1 MLAGVFAWCIEGWQ
15 LYLLL
20 RPQILLFFLVG
31 VLAFRFSLNT
41 FVERLPMLP
50 VTAAFA
56 VIGAGKCWLS
66 IWGQHHQ
73 ISQPEMVAVVDNVL
87 RIVAAVFFWKLSV
100 RLAASGPAGAVQRP
114 DAYTFLLFLFSD
126 AKTSWE

>member
-31 VLAFRFSLNT
+31 VLACRFSLNT

-87 RIVAAVFFWKLSV
+87 RIVRSEEHTSELQSLMRISYAVCCLK
-100 RLAASGPAGAVQRP
+100 
-114 DAYTFLLFLFSD
+114 
-126 AKTSWE
+126 KK

>member
-1 MLAGVFAWCIEGWQ
+1 MMIAPLLVRLPSIALGAMLAGVFAWCIEGWQ

-31 VLAFRFSLNT
+31 VLACRFSLNT

-56 VIGAGKCWLS
+56 VICGGKCWLS
-66 IWGQHHQ
+66 SWGQHHQ
-73 ISQPEMVAVVDNVL
+73 IHTTERRVVKECV
-87 RIVAAVFFWKLSV
+87 RTLSS
-100 RLAASGPAGAVQRP
+100 RWYR
-114 DAYTFLLFLFSD
+114 Y
-126 AKTSWE
+126 K

>member
-1 MLAGVFAWCIEGWQ
+1 
-15 LYLLL
+15 
-20 RPQILLFFLVG
+20 
-31 VLAFRFSLNT
+31 
-41 FVERLPMLP
+41 MLP

-56 VIGAGKCWLS
+56 VIGAGQCWLS

-100 RLAASGPAGAVQRP
+100 RLAASGPAAAIPRL
-114 DAYTFLLFLFSD
+114 DAYTLMLLCCHVLLIWLLLPVVGPLFGLFGATD
-126 AKTSWE
+126 YP